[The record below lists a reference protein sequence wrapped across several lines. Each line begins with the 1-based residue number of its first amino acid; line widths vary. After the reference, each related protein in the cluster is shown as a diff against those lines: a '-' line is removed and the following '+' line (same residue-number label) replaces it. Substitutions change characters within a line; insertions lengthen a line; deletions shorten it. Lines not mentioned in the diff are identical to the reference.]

1 MDPGREDEA
10 QSGALERIFYR
21 RISAVTLPTFAY
33 FQGRIVP
40 YSEAK
45 IGVMTH
51 ALNYGT
57 GAFGG
62 IRGYWNPEQEQ
73 LYIFRP
79 ADHLKRLLNSA
90 KLLSAQIDQSIED
103 ITRIMLELVRKEG
116 YNEDI
121 YIRPLIYKADE
132 IIGVKLHGLR
142 DELTVFAIPFSRY
155 IEKDEGAH
163 VTFSSWR
170 RIDDNAIPARGKLTG
185 AYINSAFIKTD
196 AVRSGFDEALVLT
209 NEGHVSEGS
218 AMNFFMLRD
227 GVLITPPVT
236 DNILEGITRRT
247 IMTLAEQEL
256 GLTVLERSIDKTEVF
271 LCEEAFMTGSAAQVT
286 AVTRVDHRPIGSGVM
301 GMVTTQLRQ
310 LFDDAVRGRLP
321 AYKEWLE
328 PVFVSEPA
336 MSAK

>member
-1 MDPGREDEA
+1 M
-10 QSGALERIFYR
+10 
-21 RISAVTLPTFAY
+21 TLPKFAY
-33 FQGRIVP
+33 FQGKIVP

-45 IGVMTH
+45 VGVMTH

-62 IRGYWNPEQEQ
+62 VRGYWNEEHEQ
-73 LYIFRP
+73 LYVFRP
-79 ADHLKRLLNSA
+79 ADHYTRLLNSA
-90 KLLSAQIDQSIED
+90 KLLAAEINYTIED
-103 ITRIMLELVRKEG
+103 LTRITLELVRKEG

-142 DELTVFAIPFSRY
+142 DELTIFAVPFSRY
-155 IEKDEGAH
+155 IEKDDGAH

-196 AVRSGFDEALVLT
+196 AVRSGFDEALVL
-209 NEGHVSEGS
+209 NNDGHVSEGS

-236 DNILEGITRRT
+236 DNILEGITRRS

-256 GLTVLERSIDKTEVF
+256 GLTVKERSIDKTEVF
-271 LCEEAFMTGSAAQVT
+271 LCEEAFLTGTAAQVT
-286 AVTRVDHRPIGSGVM
+286 AVTMVDHRPIGNGVM
-301 GMVTTQLRQ
+301 GPATTRLRQ
-310 LFDDAVRGRLP
+310 IFDDVVRGRVP
-321 AYKEWLE
+321 RYKGWLE
-328 PVFVSEPA
+328 TVYVTETA
-336 MSAK
+336 MSIK